1 MACSAIASSRCSR
14 RRPLPVHD
22 RAVLLLLVGGFGIVG
37 GAGFLP
43 GPSLFWSSGWHVAT
57 RVFCQ
62 ENGFGCAGQTRI
74 SNPDFLVVLLV
85 VGPVRGSGVL
95 LWWGPLLPFSRRR
108 FWLGLSPAP
117 ASLLQAF
124 HWILSSFIF
133 VHAITS
139 QVFRC
144 RVLRYQPPLIP
155 VSDPLFTYADVMIV
169 SISDSITKSC
179 VNCSASPGFD
189 VQVYSD

>member
-1 MACSAIASSRCSR
+1 MST
-14 RRPLPVHD
+14 
-22 RAVLLLLVGGFGIVG
+22 
-37 GAGFLP
+37 
-43 GPSLFWSSGWHVAT
+43 GPSSGCEASERTGSSDSGSLSEEPAQRGVFGH
-57 RVFCQ
+57 RVLAVFEGFSVK

-95 LWWGPLLPFSRRR
+95 LRWGPLLPFSRRR

-139 QVFRC
+139 QLLGMC
-144 RVLRYQPPLIP
+144 GN
-155 VSDPLFTYADVMIV
+155 VSPFY
-169 SISDSITKSC
+169 
-179 VNCSASPGFD
+179 P
-189 VQVYSD
+189 